1 MLILR
6 LGGDKHLITAT
17 LSSVLAHLARR
28 STSNS
33 SPMTT
38 FSAPSIQVVW
48 SWIQRLGPFGPGLVG
63 LAGSAPFVHLPP
75 GTADACLILFCT
87 GGHESWAYY
96 ASMITLGEILG
107 AYLTYRL
114 AEKAGREILDKK
126 LGKERADKVHE
137 NFVKHGFI
145 TVFSG
150 AIAPPG
156 FPFTPVQMAAGV
168 LHYPRKKFF
177 TALGTGRGLRFFTE
191 AFLGRTYGPQ
201 MIAWYSVHA
210 RPVIHV
216 LITLTVIAGL
226 AGSIYYTYVRQKK
239 RTAS

>member
-1 MLILR
+1 
-6 LGGDKHLITAT
+6 
-17 LSSVLAHLARR
+17 
-28 STSNS
+28 
-33 SPMTT
+33 MTI

-107 AYLTYRL
+107 AYLTYRF

-126 LGKERADKVHE
+126 LGKERADKVHAHFE
-137 NFVKHGFI
+137 KHGFI
-145 TVFSG
+145 TVFGG

-156 FPFTPVQMAAGV
+156 FPFTPVQMAAGI

-177 TALGTGRGLRFFTE
+177 MALGTGRSLRFFTE

-201 MIAWYSVHA
+201 MIAWYSSHSRLTISA
-210 RPVIHV
+210 
-216 LITLTVIAGL
+216 LIALAVIA
-226 AGSIYYTYVRQKK
+226 AIAVICFKHVQQKK
-239 RTAS
+239 SMAT